1 MRFTLFGL
9 AAIVII
15 GAIAVFL
22 GPLFIST
29 DDLRDSLFAQV
40 ESATGYRLRVSGPV
54 QISMFPSLD
63 LVAEDVGL
71 ARSGDGN
78 ASEMARAKSLRFGL
92 KLSALLGG
100 QVKLTEL
107 TLINPVI
114 ALPHSETAASAKK
127 TTEPGSASGSV
138 GSAPKALSL
147 DKLLIENGT
156 LILPGSNGTPGR
168 RIEAFNL
175 EAALPSSDA
184 SLAFDVN
191 AIVDGANYAAKG
203 SISRFGGFLDGEAVP
218 VSIALAAPSH
228 IDETALLEGVA
239 SYQGDG
245 FTLSKFTAKAGDKA
259 LNGSASYKG
268 SLLTLHP
275 FAFSA
280 GINNLSGSLV
290 ADLSGAVPAVNV
302 AVSGQT
308 LNLDTLLPKQGAAS
322 GSTDIGGAGAGW
334 SDAKIDFTALRAV
347 TAKVKLTAG
356 QLIYHGI
363 TIGNATLQATLSG
376 GKLAAELPNFQLYGG
391 AGALALG
398 IDASG
403 KVATQRV
410 RLSLANFDAY
420 PFLKDSAGFESI
432 EGTGA
437 ITLDVAASGASQNA
451 IVSALNGTAKFEF
464 SNGAIRGINIAKTMR
479 SLSTGILAG
488 WQANEAEKTDFA
500 TLGASFKLAKGQAQT
515 ADLKLAGPLVRM
527 SGTGN
532 VDLPAQTLKFRVDPQ
547 VVASLEGQGGKTD
560 LQGLGV
566 PVVISG
572 PWARPSIYP
581 DIEGLLKD
589 PVAAYQQLNRL
600 GAGLVSLPGAATT
613 GSVDAIGGLIK
624 NGKAGAGALKQDPL
638 GGIGQL
644 LGAQPADPAAQP
656 AEAAQPPAGDESIAP
671 PKKGKKRQAEGR
683 AEPAQAAGT
692 AAKQALQSLFGN

>member
-9 AAIVII
+9 TAIVII

-29 DDLRDSLFAQV
+29 DGLRDSLFAQV
-40 ESATGYRLRVSGPV
+40 ESATGYRLRVSGKV

-71 ARSGDGN
+71 SRSGDGN
-78 ASEMARAKSLRFGL
+78 TGEMARAKSLRFGL
-92 KLSALLGG
+92 QLSALLGG
-100 QVKLTEL
+100 KVKLTEL

-114 ALPHSETAASAKK
+114 AVPYSETAARAKQ
-127 TTEPGSASGSV
+127 TTEPGSAA
-138 GSAPKALSL
+138 SALNALSL

-156 LILPGSNGTPGR
+156 LILPGADGTPGR
-168 RIEAFNL
+168 RIEALNL
-175 EAALPSSDA
+175 EAALPSSHA
-184 SLAFDVN
+184 PLAFDVK
-191 AIVDGANYAAKG
+191 AIIDGAHYAATG
-203 SISRFGGFLDGEAVP
+203 SIGRFGNFLEGEAVP
-218 VSIALAAPSH
+218 LSMALEAPSY
-228 IDETALLEGVA
+228 IDEKAMLDGVA
-239 SYQGDG
+239 SYQGG
-245 FTLSKFTAKAGDKA
+245 SFTLSQFTVKAGDKA
-259 LNGSASYKG
+259 LGGSASYKA

-275 FAFSA
+275 VTVSA
-280 GINNLSGSLV
+280 SGNNLSGSLV
-290 ADLSGAVPAVNV
+290 ADLSGATPAVNV
-302 AVSGQT
+302 VVSGKT
-308 LNLDTLLPKQGAAS
+308 LNLDTLIAKPRSAA
-322 GSTDIGGAGAGW
+322 GSAGTGSAGAGW
-334 SDAKIDFTALRAV
+334 SDAKIDFTALGAV
-347 TAKVKLTAG
+347 TAKVKLTAAR
-356 QLIYHGI
+356 LIYNGI
-363 TIGNATLQATLSG
+363 TIGNVTLQATLSG

-403 KVATQRV
+403 KVPTQRV
-410 RLSLANFDAY
+410 RLSLTDFNAY

-432 EGTGA
+432 DGTGA
-437 ITLDVAASGASQNA
+437 ITLDLAASGASQRA

-464 SNGAIRGINIAKTMR
+464 TNGAIRGINIAKTLR

-500 TLGASFKLAKGQAQT
+500 TLGASFKIAKGQAQT

-527 SGTGN
+527 GGTGN
-532 VDLPAQTLKFRVDPQ
+532 VDLPAQALKFRVDPQ

-566 PVVISG
+566 PIMISG

-581 DIEGLLKD
+581 DIQGILKD

-600 GAGLVSLPGAATT
+600 GAGLVSLPGAAT

-624 NGKAGAGALKQDPL
+624 NGKLAPEAVQQDSL
-638 GGIGQL
+638 GGIRQL
-644 LGAQPADPAAQP
+644 IGAQPADPV
-656 AEAAQPPAGDESIAP
+656 PPAATTSQHPASEESVAP
-671 PKKGKKRQAEGR
+671 PKKGKKQQADSH
-683 AEPAQAAGT
+683 AEPGKGAEA